1 MTRSRTHSRTPSF
14 ARAAAALAAAALLGA
29 ADPAAAQATKI
40 KIADSFP
47 VGHYLPK
54 YFTTP
59 MMERLKA
66 NPAAKGFEFEYYPAE
81 QMGKAKDFLS
91 LTQSGLI
98 DIAYVAPGFVS
109 DKMPASV
116 VSELP
121 LPFQGSC
128 QATLAYFNLAKPGG
142 LLDKKEFAPNGVR
155 LVFTIV
161 LPPYQV
167 ITRKPFASLKEIE
180 GMKIRASGSAKE
192 LLLKKLKAV
201 PVLMPTPEVYESL
214 SRGTIDGVLFP
225 FNSLAPYEID
235 KLSKTG
241 TIGSNFGS
249 FVANWVISE
258 KRFQSL
264 PAPLQK
270 DLMAIGEELTKSVC
284 RQVEKDEAGDI
295 EKTKSVGVKLT
306 PLAKADQDALE
317 AAAHE
322 VATEWAQNL
331 DRRGKGGT
339 EVLNAFK
346 AGLAANK

>member
-1 MTRSRTHSRTPSF
+1 MSKLLATSV
-14 ARAAAALAAAALLGA
+14 AVALVCAAGA
-29 ADPAAAQATKI
+29 ASAQTKI

-54 YFTTP
+54 YFTMP
-59 MMERLKA
+59 MVERLKA
-66 NPAAKGFEFEYYPAE
+66 NPAAKGLEFEYYPAE

-109 DKMPASV
+109 DKMPTSV
-116 VSELP
+116 VPELP
-121 LPFQGSC
+121 LAYQGSC
-128 QATLAYFNLAKPGG
+128 QATLAYWNMAKPGG
-142 LLDKKEFAPNGVR
+142 MLDKREFAPNGVR
-155 LVFTIV
+155 LLFTIV

-167 ITRKPFASLKEIE
+167 ITRKPFASLKDME

-264 PAPLQK
+264 PPAVQQ
-270 DLMAIGEELTKSVC
+270 DLTAMGEEFTKSVC
-284 RQVEKDEAGDI
+284 KRVEQDEAGDI
-295 EKTKSVGVKLT
+295 EKTKAAGVKLT
-306 PLAKADQDALE
+306 PLSKDDQAALE
-317 AAAHE
+317 RAAAE
-322 VATEWAQNL
+322 VATEWGQNL
-331 DRRGKGGT
+331 DRRGKNGT

-346 AGLAANK
+346 AGLGIK

>member
-1 MTRSRTHSRTPSF
+1 MLKQF
-14 ARAAAALAAAALLGA
+14 AKTALALAAVVSIG
-29 ADPAAAQATKI
+29 AAQAQTTTKI

-54 YFTTP
+54 YITTP
-59 MMERLKA
+59 MVEKLKA
-66 NPAAKGFEFEYYPAE
+66 NPAAKGIEFEYYPAE

-91 LTQSGLI
+91 LVQSGVI

-109 DKMPASV
+109 DKMPLSV

-121 LPFQGSC
+121 LEFSGSC
-128 QATLAYFNLAKPGG
+128 QGTMAYWNLAKPGG

-155 LVFTIV
+155 LLFTIV
-161 LPPYQV
+161 LPPYQI
-167 ITRKPFASLKEIE
+167 ITRKPFSNLKEIE

-192 LLLKKLKAV
+192 LVLKKLKAI
-201 PVLMPTPEVYESL
+201 PVLMPTPDVYESL

-225 FNSLAPYEID
+225 FNSLAPYEIH

-241 TIGSNFGS
+241 TIGENFGT

-264 PAPLQK
+264 PPAVQQ
-270 DLMAIGEELTKSVC
+270 DLTAMGEQFTKAAC
-284 RQVEKDEAGDI
+284 AQIEKDEAGDI
-295 EKTKSVGVKLT
+295 EKVKAAGVKLT
-306 PLAKADQDALE
+306 PLSPADHAT
-317 AAAHE
+317 AAAVMQD
-322 VATEWAQNL
+322 VAKDWADNL
-331 DRRGKGGT
+331 DKRGKAGT

-346 AGLAANK
+346 AGLK

>member
-1 MTRSRTHSRTPSF
+1 MTRLLAT
-14 ARAAAALAAAALLGA
+14 ALAAAALCAAGA
-29 ADPAAAQATKI
+29 ATAQTKI

-66 NPAAKGFEFEYYPAE
+66 DPAAKGIEFEYYPAE
-81 QMGKAKDFLS
+81 QLGKAKDLLS
-91 LTQSGLI
+91 LTQSGLV
-98 DIAYVAPGFVS
+98 DIAYVGPGFVS
-109 DKMPASV
+109 DKMPLSV
-116 VSELP
+116 VPELP
-121 LPFQGSC
+121 LPYTGSC
-128 QATLAYFNLAKPGG
+128 QATMAYWNLAKHGG
-142 LLDKKEFAPNGVR
+142 LLDKKDFAPNGVR
-155 LVFTIV
+155 LLFTIV

-167 ITRKPFASLKEIE
+167 ITRKPFASLSDLN

-225 FNSLAPYEID
+225 FNSLAPYGLD

-264 PAPLQK
+264 PPAVQK
-270 DLMAIGEELTKSVC
+270 DLTTMGEELVQRVC
-284 RQVEKDEAGDI
+284 KQVEQDEAADI
-295 EKTKSVGVKLT
+295 EKTRAAGVELT
-306 PLAKADQDALE
+306 PLSKADEQALQRV
-317 AAAHE
+317 AAE

-339 EVLNAFK
+339 EVLNAFR
-346 AGLAANK
+346 AGLGLK

>member
-1 MTRSRTHSRTPSF
+1 MFKQF
-14 ARAAAALAAAALLGA
+14 AQAALAVAATVALGA
-29 ADPAAAQATKI
+29 GAHAQTTTKI

-54 YFTTP
+54 YITTP
-59 MMERLKA
+59 MMEKLKA
-66 NPAAKGFEFEYYPAE
+66 NPAAKGIEFEYYPAE

-91 LTQSGLI
+91 LVQSGVI

-109 DKMPASV
+109 DKMPLSV

-121 LPFQGSC
+121 LDFSGSC
-128 QATLAYFNLAKPGG
+128 QGTMAYWNLAKPGG

-155 LVFTIV
+155 LLFTIV
-161 LPPYQV
+161 LPPYQI
-167 ITRKPFASLKEIE
+167 ITRKPFTNLKEIE

-192 LLLKKLKAV
+192 LVIKKLKAI
-201 PVLMPTPEVYESL
+201 PVLMPTPDVYESL

-225 FNSLAPYEID
+225 FNSLAPYEIH

-241 TIGSNFGS
+241 TIGENFGT

-264 PAPLQK
+264 PPAVQQ
-270 DLMAIGEELTKSVC
+270 DLTAMGEQLTRAAC
-284 RQVEKDEAGDI
+284 TQVEKDEAGDI
-295 EKTKSVGVKLT
+295 EKVKAAGVKLT
-306 PLAKADQDALE
+306 PLSPADHAT
-317 AAAHE
+317 
-322 VATEWAQNL
+322 VATVMQDVAKDWADSL
-331 DRRGKGGT
+331 DKRGKSGT

-346 AGLAANK
+346 AGLK

>member
-1 MTRSRTHSRTPSF
+1 MHKTLLATTL
-14 ARAAAALAAAALLGA
+14 AIAALTTAG
-29 ADPAAAQATKI
+29 PAAAQTKI

-54 YFTTP
+54 YFTNP
-59 MMERLKA
+59 MIERLKA

-109 DKMPASV
+109 DKMPLSV
-116 VSELP
+116 VPELP
-121 LPFQGSC
+121 LPYQGAC
-128 QATLAYFNLAKPGG
+128 QATLAYWAMAKPGG
-142 LLDKKEFAPNGVR
+142 MLDKREFAPNGVR
-155 LVFTIV
+155 LLFTIV

-167 ITRKPFASLKEIE
+167 ITRKPFTSLKDVE

-264 PAPLQK
+264 PLALQQ
-270 DLMAIGEELTKSVC
+270 DLTAMGEEFVKGVC
-284 RQVEKDEAGDI
+284 KQVEKDEAGDI
-295 EKTKSVGVKLT
+295 EKTRAAGVKLT
-306 PLAKADQDALE
+306 PLSKADQEALE
-317 AAAHE
+317 RA
-322 VATEWAQNL
+322 ATEVSTEWGQNL
-331 DRRGKGGT
+331 DRRGKNGT
-339 EVLNAFK
+339 EVLNALK
-346 AGLAANK
+346 TGMGIK

>member
-1 MTRSRTHSRTPSF
+1 MTRLLAT
-14 ARAAAALAAAALLGA
+14 ALAAAALCAAGA
-29 ADPAAAQATKI
+29 ATAQTKI

-66 NPAAKGFEFEYYPAE
+66 DPAAKGIEFEYYPAE
-81 QMGKAKDFLS
+81 QLGKAKDLLS
-91 LTQSGLI
+91 LTQSGLV
-98 DIAYVAPGFVS
+98 DIAYVGPGFVS
-109 DKMPASV
+109 DKMPLSV
-116 VSELP
+116 VPELP
-121 LPFQGSC
+121 LPYTGSC
-128 QATLAYFNLAKPGG
+128 QATMAYWNLAKHGG
-142 LLDKKEFAPNGVR
+142 LLDKKDFAPNGVR
-155 LVFTIV
+155 LLFTIV

-167 ITRKPFASLKEIE
+167 ITRKPFASLSDLD

-225 FNSLAPYEID
+225 FNSLAPYGLD

-258 KRFQSL
+258 KRFQYL
-264 PAPLQK
+264 PPAVQK
-270 DLMAIGEELTKSVC
+270 DLTTMGEELVQRVC
-284 RQVEKDEAGDI
+284 KQVEQDEAADI
-295 EKTKSVGVKLT
+295 EKTRAAGVELT
-306 PLAKADQDALE
+306 PLSKADEQALQRV
-317 AAAHE
+317 AAE

-339 EVLNAFK
+339 EVLNAFR
-346 AGLAANK
+346 AGLGLK

>member
-1 MTRSRTHSRTPSF
+1 MTKLF
-14 ARAAAALAAAALLGA
+14 ATSLAAVLCATGA
-29 ADPAAAQATKI
+29 ASAQTTKI

-54 YFTTP
+54 YFTMP
-59 MMERLKA
+59 MVERLKA

-81 QMGKAKDFLS
+81 QMGKAKDLLS
-91 LTQSGLI
+91 LTQSGVI

-109 DKMPASV
+109 DKMPTSV
-116 VSELP
+116 VPELP
-121 LPFQGSC
+121 LPYQGSC

-155 LVFTIV
+155 LLFTIV

-167 ITRKPFASLKEIE
+167 VTRKPFASLKEVE

-264 PAPLQK
+264 PPAVQK
-270 DLMAIGEELTKSVC
+270 DLMTMSEEMTKSVC
-284 RQVEKDEAGDI
+284 KQVENDEAGDI
-295 EKTKSVGVKLT
+295 SKTRAAGVKLT
-306 PLAKADQDALE
+306 PLATADQAALE
-317 AAAHE
+317 AAAVE
-322 VATEWAQNL
+322 VSNEWAATL

-339 EVLNAFK
+339 EVLNALK
-346 AGLAANK
+346 AGMGIK

>member
-1 MTRSRTHSRTPSF
+1 MTKL
-14 ARAAAALAAAALLGA
+14 LATSLAVAVLCATGA
-29 ADPAAAQATKI
+29 ASAQTTKI

-54 YFTTP
+54 YFTMP
-59 MMERLKA
+59 MVERLKA

-91 LTQSGLI
+91 LTQSGVI

-109 DKMPASV
+109 DKMPLSV
-116 VSELP
+116 VPELP
-121 LPFQGSC
+121 LPYSGSC

-142 LLDKKEFAPNGVR
+142 VLDKKEFAPNGVR
-155 LVFTIV
+155 LLFTIV

-167 ITRKPFASLKEIE
+167 ITRKPFASLKEVE

-264 PAPLQK
+264 PPAVQK
-270 DLMAIGEELTKSVC
+270 DLMTMGEELTKSVC
-284 RQVEKDEAGDI
+284 KQVEQDEAGDI
-295 EKTKSVGVKLT
+295 AKTKAAGVKLT
-306 PLAKADQDALE
+306 PLSQADQDTLAK
-317 AAAHE
+317 AASE
-322 VATEWAQNL
+322 VSTEWAQTL
-331 DRRGKGGT
+331 DRRGKTGT

-346 AGLAANK
+346 AGMGIK

>member
-1 MTRSRTHSRTPSF
+1 MLKQF
-14 ARAAAALAAAALLGA
+14 AQTALALAAVVAV
-29 ADPAAAQATKI
+29 AAAPAQTTTKI

-54 YFTTP
+54 YITTP
-59 MMERLKA
+59 MIERLKA
-66 NPAAKGFEFEYYPAE
+66 NPAAKGIEFEYYPAE

-91 LTQSGLI
+91 LVQSGVI

-109 DKMPASV
+109 DKMPLSV

-121 LPFQGSC
+121 LEFSGSC
-128 QATLAYFNLAKPGG
+128 QGTMAYWNLAKPGG

-155 LVFTIV
+155 LLFTTV
-161 LPPYQV
+161 LPPYQI
-167 ITRKPFASLKEIE
+167 ITRKPFASLKDIE

-192 LLLKKLKAV
+192 LVIKKLKAI
-201 PVLMPTPEVYESL
+201 PVLMPTPDVYESL

-225 FNSLAPYEID
+225 FNSLAPYEIH

-241 TIGSNFGS
+241 TIGENFGT

-264 PAPLQK
+264 PPAVQQ
-270 DLMAIGEELTKSVC
+270 DLTAMGEQLTKAAC
-284 RQVEKDEAGDI
+284 AQIEKDEAGDI
-295 EKTKSVGVKLT
+295 EKVKAAGVKLT
-306 PLAKADQDALE
+306 PLSPADHAT
-317 AAAHE
+317 AAAVMQD
-322 VATEWAQNL
+322 VAKDWADNL
-331 DRRGKGGT
+331 DKRGKAGT

-346 AGLAANK
+346 AGLK

>member
-1 MTRSRTHSRTPSF
+1 MLKQFAKTALALAVVVSF
-14 ARAAAALAAAALLGA
+14 AAAH
-29 ADPAAAQATKI
+29 AQTTTKI

-54 YFTTP
+54 YITTP
-59 MMERLKA
+59 MMEKLKA
-66 NPAAKGFEFEYYPAE
+66 NPAAKGIEFEYYPAE

-91 LTQSGLI
+91 LVQSGVI

-109 DKMPASV
+109 DKMPLSV

-121 LPFQGSC
+121 LDFSGSC
-128 QATLAYFNLAKPGG
+128 QATMAYWNLAKPGS

-155 LVFTIV
+155 LLFTIV
-161 LPPYQV
+161 LPPYQI
-167 ITRKPFASLKEIE
+167 ITRKPFSNLKEIE

-192 LLLKKLKAV
+192 LVIKKLKAT
-201 PVLMPTPEVYESL
+201 PVLMPTPDVYESL

-225 FNSLAPYEID
+225 FNSLAPYEIH

-241 TIGSNFGS
+241 TIGENFGT

-264 PAPLQK
+264 PPAVQQ
-270 DLMAIGEELTKSVC
+270 DLTAMGEQLTRAAC
-284 RQVEKDEAGDI
+284 TQVEKDEAGDI
-295 EKTKSVGVKLT
+295 EKVKAAGVKLT
-306 PLAKADQDALE
+306 PLSPADHAT
-317 AAAHE
+317 
-322 VATEWAQNL
+322 VATMMQDVAKDWADSL
-331 DRRGKGGT
+331 DKRGKSGT

-346 AGLAANK
+346 AGLK

>member
-1 MTRSRTHSRTPSF
+1 MTKL
-14 ARAAAALAAAALLGA
+14 LATSLAVAVACATGA
-29 ADPAAAQATKI
+29 ASAQTAKI

-54 YFTTP
+54 YFTMP
-59 MMERLKA
+59 MIERLKA
-66 NPAAKGFEFEYYPAE
+66 NPAAKGLEFEYYPAE

-91 LTQSGLI
+91 LTQSGVI

-109 DKMPASV
+109 DKMPLSV
-116 VSELP
+116 VPELP
-121 LPFQGSC
+121 LPYTGSC
-128 QATLAYFNLAKPGG
+128 QATLAYFNMARPGTM
-142 LLDKKEFAPNGVR
+142 LDKTEFAPNGVR
-155 LVFTIV
+155 LLFTIV

-167 ITRKPFASLKEIE
+167 ITRKPFASLKEVE

-264 PAPLQK
+264 PPAVQK
-270 DLMAIGEELTKSVC
+270 DLTAMGEEFTRSVC
-284 RQVEKDEAGDI
+284 KQVENDEAGDI
-295 EKTKSVGVKLT
+295 AKTRAAGVKLT
-306 PLAKADQDALE
+306 PLSKADQDALE
-317 AAAHE
+317 RAARE
-322 VATEWAQNL
+322 VSTEWAQTL
-331 DRRGKGGT
+331 DRRGKAGT
-339 EVLNAFK
+339 EALNALK
-346 AGLAANK
+346 AGMGLK

>member
-1 MTRSRTHSRTPSF
+1 MPKLF
-14 ARAAAALAAAALLGA
+14 AKTTLALAVAIGFGGAALA
-29 ADPAAAQATKI
+29 QTTTKI

-54 YFTTP
+54 YITTP
-59 MMERLKA
+59 MMEKLKA
-66 NPAAKGFEFEYYPAE
+66 NPAAKGIEFEYYPAE

-91 LTQSGLI
+91 LVQSGVI

-109 DKMPASV
+109 DKMPLSV

-121 LPFQGSC
+121 LDFSGSC
-128 QATLAYFNLAKPGG
+128 QATMAYWNLAKPGG

-155 LVFTIV
+155 LLFTIV
-161 LPPYQV
+161 LPPYQI
-167 ITRKPFASLKEIE
+167 ITRKPFANLKEIE

-192 LLLKKLKAV
+192 LVIKKLKAI
-201 PVLMPTPEVYESL
+201 PVLMPTPDVYESL

-225 FNSLAPYEID
+225 FNSLAPYEIH

-241 TIGSNFGS
+241 TIGENFGT

-264 PAPLQK
+264 PPAVQQ
-270 DLMAIGEELTKSVC
+270 DLTAMGEQLTKAAC
-284 RQVEKDEAGDI
+284 TQVEKDEAGDI
-295 EKTKSVGVKLT
+295 EKVKAAGVKLT
-306 PLAKADQDALE
+306 PLSAADKAT
-317 AAAHE
+317 
-322 VATEWAQNL
+322 VATVMQDVAKDWAETL
-331 DRRGKGGT
+331 DKRGKSGT

-346 AGLAANK
+346 AGLK

>member
-1 MTRSRTHSRTPSF
+1 MLKQF
-14 ARAAAALAAAALLGA
+14 AQAALAVAATVALGA
-29 ADPAAAQATKI
+29 GAHAQTTTKI

-54 YFTTP
+54 YITTP
-59 MMERLKA
+59 MMEKLKA
-66 NPAAKGFEFEYYPAE
+66 NPAAKGIEFEYYPAE

-91 LTQSGLI
+91 LVQSGVI

-109 DKMPASV
+109 DKMPLSV

-121 LPFQGSC
+121 LDFSGSC
-128 QATLAYFNLAKPGG
+128 QGTMAYWNLAKPGG

-155 LVFTIV
+155 LLFTIV
-161 LPPYQV
+161 LPPYQI
-167 ITRKPFASLKEIE
+167 ITRKPFTNLKEIE

-192 LLLKKLKAV
+192 LVIKKLKAI
-201 PVLMPTPEVYESL
+201 PVLMPTPDVYESL

-225 FNSLAPYEID
+225 FNSLAPYEIH

-241 TIGSNFGS
+241 TIGENFGT

-264 PAPLQK
+264 PPAVQQ
-270 DLMAIGEELTKSVC
+270 DLTAMGEQLTKAAC
-284 RQVEKDEAGDI
+284 TQVEKDEAGDI
-295 EKTKSVGVKLT
+295 EKVKAAGVKLT
-306 PLAKADQDALE
+306 PLSPADHAT
-317 AAAHE
+317 
-322 VATEWAQNL
+322 VATVMQDVAKDWADSL
-331 DRRGKGGT
+331 DKRGKSGT

-346 AGLAANK
+346 AGLK

>member
-1 MTRSRTHSRTPSF
+1 MSKLLATSV
-14 ARAAAALAAAALLGA
+14 AVALVCAAGA
-29 ADPAAAQATKI
+29 ASAQTKI

-59 MMERLKA
+59 MIERLKA
-66 NPAAKGFEFEYYPAE
+66 NPAAKGLEFEYYPAE

-109 DKMPASV
+109 DKMPSSV
-116 VSELP
+116 VPELP
-121 LPFQGSC
+121 LAYQGSC
-128 QATLAYFNLAKPGG
+128 QATLAYWNMAKPGG
-142 LLDKKEFAPNGVR
+142 LLDKREFAPNGVR
-155 LVFTIV
+155 LLFTIV

-167 ITRKPFASLKEIE
+167 ITRKPFASLKDME

-264 PAPLQK
+264 PPAVQQ
-270 DLMAIGEELTKSVC
+270 DLTAMGESFTKEVC
-284 RQVEKDEAGDI
+284 KKVEQDEAGDI
-295 EKTKSVGVKLT
+295 EKTKAAGVKLT
-306 PLAKADQDALE
+306 PLSKDDQAALE
-317 AAAHE
+317 RAAAE
-322 VATEWAQNL
+322 VSTEWGQNL
-331 DRRGKGGT
+331 DRRGKNGT

-346 AGLAANK
+346 AGLGIK

>member
-1 MTRSRTHSRTPSF
+1 MTKLLAISLAVIASIGTAP
-14 ARAAAALAAAALLGA
+14 ALA
-29 ADPAAAQATKI
+29 QAPVKI

-54 YFTTP
+54 YITTP

-66 NPAAKGFEFEYYPAE
+66 NPAAKGIEFEYYPAE

-91 LTQSGLI
+91 LVQSGVI

-109 DKMPASV
+109 DKMPLSV

-121 LPFQGSC
+121 LDFSGSC
-128 QATLAYFNLAKPGG
+128 QGTMAYWNLAKPGG
-142 LLDKKEFAPNGVR
+142 MLDKKEFAPNGVR
-155 LVFTIV
+155 LLFTIV
-161 LPPYQV
+161 LPPYQI
-167 ITRKPFASLKEIE
+167 ITRKPFASLKDIE

-192 LLLKKLKAV
+192 LVLKKLKAI
-201 PVLMPTPEVYESL
+201 PVLMPTPDVYESL

-225 FNSLAPYEID
+225 FNSLPPYEIH

-241 TIGSNFGS
+241 TIGENFGT

-264 PAPLQK
+264 PPAVQQ
-270 DLMAIGEELTKSVC
+270 DLTAMGEQLTKSAC
-284 RQVEKDEAGDI
+284 AQVEKDEAGDI
-295 EKTKSVGVKLT
+295 EKVKAAGVKLT
-306 PLAKADQDALE
+306 PLSPADKAT
-317 AAAHE
+317 
-322 VATEWAQNL
+322 VATVMQDVAKDWAETL
-331 DRRGKGGT
+331 DKRGKSGT

-346 AGLAANK
+346 AGLK

>member
-1 MTRSRTHSRTPSF
+1 MTKLLATSL
-14 ARAAAALAAAALLGA
+14 AVAAVCAAGA
-29 ADPAAAQATKI
+29 VSAQTTKI

-54 YFTTP
+54 YFTMP
-59 MMERLKA
+59 MVERLKA

-91 LTQSGLI
+91 LTQSGVI

-109 DKMPASV
+109 DKMPLSV
-116 VSELP
+116 VPELP
-121 LPFQGSC
+121 LHYTGSC
-128 QATLAYFNLAKPGG
+128 QATLAYYNLAKPGG

-155 LVFTIV
+155 LLFTIV

-167 ITRKPFASLKEIE
+167 ITRKPFASLKEVE

-264 PAPLQK
+264 PPAVQK
-270 DLMAIGEELTKSVC
+270 DLMAMGEELTKSVC
-284 RQVEKDEAGDI
+284 KQVEKDEAGDI
-295 EKTKSVGVKLT
+295 EKTKAAGVKLT
-306 PLAKADQDALE
+306 PLSKADQDALAL
-317 AAAHE
+317 AAGE
-322 VATEWAQNL
+322 VSTEWAQNL

-339 EVLNAFK
+339 EVLNALK
-346 AGLAANK
+346 AGMGIK

>member
-1 MTRSRTHSRTPSF
+1 MLKQF
-14 ARAAAALAAAALLGA
+14 AKTALALAAVVSIG
-29 ADPAAAQATKI
+29 AAQAQTTTKI

-54 YFTTP
+54 YITTP
-59 MMERLKA
+59 MMEKLKA
-66 NPAAKGFEFEYYPAE
+66 NPAAKGIEFEYYPAE

-91 LTQSGLI
+91 LVQSGVI

-109 DKMPASV
+109 DKMPLSV

-121 LPFQGSC
+121 LEFSGSC
-128 QATLAYFNLAKPGG
+128 QGTMAYWNLAKPGG

-155 LVFTIV
+155 LLFTIV
-161 LPPYQV
+161 LPPYQI
-167 ITRKPFASLKEIE
+167 ITRKPFSNLKEIE

-192 LLLKKLKAV
+192 LVLKKLKAI
-201 PVLMPTPEVYESL
+201 PVLMPTPDVYESL

-225 FNSLAPYEID
+225 FNSLAPYEIH

-241 TIGSNFGS
+241 TIGENFGT

-264 PAPLQK
+264 PPAVQQ
-270 DLMAIGEELTKSVC
+270 DLTAMGEQLTKAAC
-284 RQVEKDEAGDI
+284 TQVEKDEAGDI
-295 EKTKSVGVKLT
+295 EKVKAAGVKLT
-306 PLAKADQDALE
+306 PLSAADHAT
-317 AAAHE
+317 
-322 VATEWAQNL
+322 VATVMQDVAKDWADTL
-331 DRRGKGGT
+331 DKRGKSGT

-346 AGLAANK
+346 AGLK

>member
-1 MTRSRTHSRTPSF
+1 MKPIATMV
-14 ARAAAALAAAALLGA
+14 ALAAASLFAGA
-29 ADPAAAQATKI
+29 PAAAQNTKI

-47 VGHYLPK
+47 NGHYLPK

-59 MMERLKA
+59 MIERLKA
-66 NPAAKGFEFEYYPAE
+66 SPSAKGYEFEYYPAE

-91 LTQSGLI
+91 LTQSGVI

-109 DKMPASV
+109 DKMPLSV
-116 VSELP
+116 VPELP
-121 LPFQGSC
+121 LPYSGSC
-128 QATLAYFNLAKPGG
+128 QATLAYWGMAKPGG
-142 LLDKKEFAPNGVR
+142 ILDKKEFAPNGVR
-155 LVFTIV
+155 LLFTIV

-167 ITRKPFASLKEIE
+167 ITRKPFANLKELE

-225 FNSLAPYEID
+225 FNSLAPYDID

-264 PAPLQK
+264 PPAMQK
-270 DLMAIGEELTKSVC
+270 ELTAIGEEFTRSVC
-284 RQVEKDEAGDI
+284 KQVEQDEAGDI
-295 EKTKSVGVKLT
+295 EKTKAAGVKLT
-306 PLAKADQDALE
+306 PLSKADQDVLHTV
-317 AAAHE
+317 AAE
-322 VATEWAQNL
+322 VATEWAHNL
-331 DRRGKGGT
+331 DRRGKAGT
-339 EVLNAFK
+339 ETLNAFK
-346 AGLAANK
+346 QGLGGK

>member
-1 MTRSRTHSRTPSF
+1 MTKL
-14 ARAAAALAAAALLGA
+14 LAISLAVLASLGA
-29 ADPAAAQATKI
+29 APALAQAPVKI

-59 MMERLKA
+59 MVERLKTV
-66 NPAAKGFEFEYYPAE
+66 PGAKGFEFEYYPAE

-91 LTQSGLI
+91 LVQSGVI

-109 DKMPASV
+109 DKMPLSV

-121 LPFQGSC
+121 LPFTGSC
-128 QATLAYFNLAKPGG
+128 QGTLAYWNLAKPGG
-142 LLDKKEFAPNGVR
+142 LLARKEFEPNGVR
-155 LVFTIV
+155 LLFTIV

-167 ITRKPFASLKEIE
+167 ITRKPFTSLKEIE

-225 FNSLAPYEID
+225 FNSLAPYEIH

-241 TIGSNFGS
+241 TIGENFGT

-258 KRFQSL
+258 KRFQAL
-264 PAPLQK
+264 PADVQK
-270 DLMAIGEELTKSVC
+270 ELTAMGEELTKSAC
-284 RQVEKDEAGDI
+284 AQVEKDEAGDI
-295 EKTKSVGVKLT
+295 EKVKAVGVKLT
-306 PLAKADQDALE
+306 PLSAPEKAALHKLSDE
-317 AAAHE
+317 VSTDWAAA
-322 VATEWAQNL
+322 L
-331 DRRGKGGT
+331 DKRGKSGT

-346 AGLAANK
+346 VGLKK

>member
-1 MTRSRTHSRTPSF
+1 MKLPLKTTVL
-14 ARAAAALAAAALLGA
+14 LAATLCAAG
-29 ADPAAAQATKI
+29 AAQAQTKI

-54 YFTTP
+54 YVTTP

-66 NPAAKGFEFEYYPAE
+66 LPAAKGIEFEYYPAE

-91 LTQSGLI
+91 LVQSGVI

-109 DKMPASV
+109 DKMPLSV

-121 LPFQGSC
+121 LDFSGSC
-128 QATLAYFNLAKPGG
+128 QGTMAYWNLAKPGG
-142 LLDKKEFAPNGVR
+142 LLAKKEFEPNGVR
-155 LVFTIV
+155 LLFTIV

-167 ITRKPFASLKEIE
+167 VTRKPFANLKDIE

-192 LLLKKLKAV
+192 LVLKKLKAI

-225 FNSLAPYEID
+225 FNSLAPYDIH

-241 TIGSNFGS
+241 TIGENFGS

-258 KRFQSL
+258 KRWATL
-264 PAPLQK
+264 PAGVQQ
-270 DLMAIGEELTKSVC
+270 ELTAMGEQITKSTC
-284 RQVEKDEAGDI
+284 AQVEKDEAGDI
-295 EKTKSVGVKLT
+295 EKVKAAGVKLIT
-306 PLAKADQDALE
+306 LSAPDKAAVQTVMQ
-317 AAAHE
+317 E
-322 VATEWAQNL
+322 VSKDWADNL
-331 DRRGKGGT
+331 DRRGKSGT

-346 AGLAANK
+346 AGLKQ

>member
-1 MTRSRTHSRTPSF
+1 MFKQLAKTTLAF
-14 ARAAAALAAAALLGA
+14 AAVVSVAAAH
-29 ADPAAAQATKI
+29 AQTTTKI

-54 YFTTP
+54 YITTP
-59 MMERLKA
+59 MMEKLKA
-66 NPAAKGFEFEYYPAE
+66 NPAAKGIEFEYYPAE

-91 LTQSGLI
+91 LVQSGVI

-109 DKMPASV
+109 DKMPLSV

-121 LPFQGSC
+121 LDFSGSC
-128 QATLAYFNLAKPGG
+128 QGTMAYWNLAKPGG

-155 LVFTIV
+155 LLFTIV
-161 LPPYQV
+161 LPPYQI
-167 ITRKPFASLKEIE
+167 ITRKPFSNLKEIE

-192 LLLKKLKAV
+192 LVIKKLKAI
-201 PVLMPTPEVYESL
+201 PVLMPTPDVYESL

-225 FNSLAPYEID
+225 FNSLAPYEIH

-241 TIGSNFGS
+241 TIGENFGT

-264 PAPLQK
+264 PPAVQQ
-270 DLMAIGEELTKSVC
+270 DLTAMGEQLTRAAC
-284 RQVEKDEAGDI
+284 TQVEKDEAGDI
-295 EKTKSVGVKLT
+295 EKVKAAGVKLT
-306 PLAKADQDALE
+306 PLSPADHAT
-317 AAAHE
+317 
-322 VATEWAQNL
+322 VATVMQDVAKDWADSL
-331 DRRGKGGT
+331 DKRGKSGT

-346 AGLAANK
+346 AGLK

>member
-1 MTRSRTHSRTPSF
+1 MTSLLKHASL
-14 ARAAAALAAAALLGA
+14 ALAAALCLSGGA
-29 ADPAAAQATKI
+29 MAQTKI

-54 YFTTP
+54 YITTP
-59 MMERLKA
+59 MIERLKA

-91 LTQSGLI
+91 LVQSGVI

-109 DKMPASV
+109 DKMPLSV
-116 VSELP
+116 VAELP
-121 LPFQGSC
+121 LEFQGSC
-128 QATLAYFNLAKPGG
+128 QATMAYWNLAKPGG

-155 LVFTIV
+155 LLFTIV
-161 LPPYQV
+161 LPPYQI
-167 ITRKPFASLKEIE
+167 ITRKPFSELKDIE

-192 LLLKKLKAV
+192 LVLKKLKAI
-201 PVLMPTPEVYESL
+201 PVLMPTPDVYESL

-225 FNSLAPYEID
+225 FNSLAPYELH

-241 TIGSNFGS
+241 TIGENFGT

-264 PAPLQK
+264 PPAVQQ
-270 DLMAIGEELTKSVC
+270 ELTAMGEPLVKSAC
-284 RQVEKDEAGDI
+284 AQVEKDEAGDI
-295 EKTKSVGVKLT
+295 EKIKAAGVKLT
-306 PLAKADQDALE
+306 PLSAADKASAAAVMQDVAKDWGDAL
-317 AAAHE
+317 
-322 VATEWAQNL
+322 
-331 DRRGKGGT
+331 DKRGKSGT

-346 AGLAANK
+346 AGLK